1 LRRTRFLRE
10 PKRRQHNAHLFY
22 LPLII
27 LSGMFTVAREDMR
40 AAEAKTKR

>member
-1 LRRTRFLRE
+1 MPIF
-10 PKRRQHNAHLFY
+10 FY

>member
-1 LRRTRFLRE
+1 MPIF
-10 PKRRQHNAHLFY
+10 FY

-40 AAEAKTKR
+40 AAEVRTKR